1 MRDRW
6 NQVSMI
12 RPDLKHFHHEGHII
26 VRSNQS
32 KTASHKMV
40 GANGPK
46 DSRRLIFGFRMGKM
60 GSYLKGVLPKR
71 C

>member
-1 MRDRW
+1 
-6 NQVSMI
+6 
-12 RPDLKHFHHEGHII
+12 
-26 VRSNQS
+26 
-32 KTASHKMV
+32 V

-46 DSRRLIFGFRMGKM
+46 DSRRLIVGFRMGKM